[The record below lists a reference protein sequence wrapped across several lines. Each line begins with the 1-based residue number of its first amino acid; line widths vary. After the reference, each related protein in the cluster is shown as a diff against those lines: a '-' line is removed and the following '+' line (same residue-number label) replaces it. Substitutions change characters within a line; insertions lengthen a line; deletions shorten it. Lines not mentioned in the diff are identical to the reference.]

1 VEEVDV
7 MIREMIVLGS
17 NLGKVNEPVGRDGSE
32 GKVRF
37 CFLDCLGAEFEGRAG
52 RVVLGL
58 IPTADSDSDR
68 KNRSRNN

>member
-17 NLGKVNEPVGRDGSE
+17 NLGKVNEPVGRDGSD

-37 CFLDCLGAEFEGRAG
+37 CFLGCLGAGAE
-52 RVVLGL
+52 
-58 IPTADSDSDR
+58 
-68 KNRSRNN
+68 